1 MRRMRMMSVLI
12 LIALAFVPQTA
23 PDTEV
28 FLARLTVEGG
38 KVALSAVENI
48 SNSPGYD
55 NQPSFTTDGG
65 GVFFTSARGGVPQG
79 GTAPQMDIYKYD
91 IGAKAVARVTNTPE
105 SEYSATVTPDGRYIS
120 VIRVEGDKAQRLWKF
135 PLSDGEPS
143 LVFEAVKPV
152 GYHVWLDA
160 NTVAMFVLGEP
171 ATLQVGDV
179 RTGKAEIVAK
189 DIGRSLQP
197 VPGGGISFVQRAGQG
212 EQRTMTVSH
221 LTVQKGKPTVA
232 ALTTTAPGA
241 TEEFV
246 VWTPEGTMLMAAG
259 GHLHAWKRGEQ
270 WRAVADLASLGLRNV
285 SRLAVSPKGDR
296 IALVAAR

>member
-1 MRRMRMMSVLI
+1 MRCMRMLSLLTVIPLV
-12 LIALAFVPQTA
+12 FVPQAA

-28 FLARLTVEGG
+28 YLGRLAMEGG
-38 KVALSAVENI
+38 KFSLSAVENI

-55 NQPSFTTDGG
+55 NQPSFTRDGG

-120 VIRVEGDKAQRLWKF
+120 VIRVEADKTQRLWKF

-160 NTVAMFVLGEP
+160 NIVAMFVLGEP

-179 RTGKAEIVAK
+179 RTGKAEIVAS
-189 DIGRSLQP
+189 DI
-197 VPGGGISFVQRAGQG
+197 
-212 EQRTMTVSH
+212 
-221 LTVQKGKPTVA
+221 
-232 ALTTTAPGA
+232 
-241 TEEFV
+241 
-246 VWTPEGTMLMAAG
+246 
-259 GHLHAWKRGEQ
+259 
-270 WRAVADLASLGLRNV
+270 
-285 SRLAVSPKGDR
+285 
-296 IALVAAR
+296 